1 MLIRFVPTLLAY
13 INKNK
18 SDKFYCRKSMQ
29 AADEKLI
36 ISELGPYQ
44 VEGVILVY
52 NLPIINLVYTFTL
65 LISDPHDLE
74 FVIQAYLICNLI
86 FVHRISPFLS
96 F

>member
-18 SDKFYCRKSMQ
+18 GDKFYCRKSMQ

-44 VEGVILVY
+44 VEGIILVY
-52 NLPIINLVYTFTL
+52 NLPLSILCTLSRCSLVIHMTWNL
-65 LISDPHDLE
+65 
-74 FVIQAYLICNLI
+74 
-86 FVHRISPFLS
+86 
-96 F
+96 